1 MAANSRSTQLPLES
15 SILVLVAI
23 IEPVVG
29 RYLANLAAQRLYAQL
44 ARVDQEALDHL
55 LTRYAEEAE

>member
-1 MAANSRSTQLPLES
+1 MTANSQSVQLPLEP
-15 SILVLVAI
+15 SILILVTI

-29 RYLANLAAQRLYAQL
+29 RYLANMAAQRLYAQL
-44 ARVDQEALDHL
+44 GRVDQEALDHL

>member
-1 MAANSRSTQLPLES
+1 MAANSQSTQLPLEP

-29 RYLANLAAQRLYAQL
+29 RYLASMAAQRLYAQL
-44 ARVDQEALDHL
+44 GRVDQEALDDL
-55 LTRYAEEAE
+55 LARYAEEAQ